1 MTVDCQV
8 VIKRSRRK
16 TASIYIERDGSLS
29 MLVPEKLDDKQIE
42 GILKENEYKIYK
54 YQAKRQLLN
63 EKAVKRE
70 PVNGQSYL
78 YLGRNYYLQYSP
90 EVNQI
95 EFRGRY
101 FFAPESGRVATYD
114 LFKEFYRNRGKQFLP
129 PRVDKYAELMGL
141 QVEEIS
147 VMDLK
152 SRWAS
157 CSVKKPKVNFHWKIM
172 MAPASV
178 IDYLIV
184 HELAHFKH
192 KRHNSDFWNEV
203 DKVMPNYQ
211 KQVEWLNEF
220 GASLDI

>member
-1 MTVDCQV
+1 MTVDYQV

-29 MLVPEKLDDKQIE
+29 VRVPEKLDDKRIE
-42 GILKENEYKIYK
+42 GILKQNEYKIHK
-54 YQAKRQLLN
+54 YQAKRKLLN

-90 EVNQI
+90 DVKQI
-95 EFRGRY
+95 EFKGRY
-101 FFAPESGRVATYD
+101 FFAPETGKEATYD
-114 LFKEFYRNRGKQFLP
+114 LFKEFYRDRGKKFLP
-129 PRVDKYAELMGL
+129 PRVINYSEVMGL

-203 DKVMPNYQ
+203 DKVIPGYQ
-211 KQVEWLNEF
+211 KHVTWLKQY

>member
-8 VIKRSRRK
+8 AIKRSRRK

-42 GILKENEYKIYK
+42 EILKENEYKIYK

-90 EVNQI
+90 EVKQI
-95 EFRGRY
+95 EFKGRY
-101 FFAPESGRVATYD
+101 FFAPESGRAATYD
-114 LFKEFYRNRGKQFLP
+114 LFKDFYRNRGKQFLP
-129 PRVDKYAELMGL
+129 PRVDKHAELMGL

-184 HELAHFKH
+184 HELAHFRH
-192 KRHNSDFWNEV
+192 KRHNSVFWNEV
-203 DKVMPNYQ
+203 DKVMPGYQ
-211 KQVEWLNEF
+211 KQVTWLKQY